1 MKNIINNKNNQAKP
15 KQRRL
20 SFTSSEKQ
28 FMKEFKNNNSRLK
41 LKELTKQL
49 EITLNIDKLSL
60 NTVKRILKTTE
71 IKKEVEE
78 V

>member
-1 MKNIINNKNNQAKP
+1 MKNKNNQAKP

-20 SFTSSEKQ
+20 SFTSSQKQ
-28 FMKEFKNNNSRLK
+28 FMKEFKDNNYNLT

-49 EITLNIDKLSL
+49 ENNLDIDKLSL

>member
-1 MKNIINNKNNQAKP
+1 
-15 KQRRL
+15 
-20 SFTSSEKQ
+20 
-28 FMKEFKNNNSRLK
+28 MKEFKNNNSTLT

-49 EITLNIDKLSL
+49 ENNLDIDKLSL

>member
-1 MKNIINNKNNQAKP
+1 MKNKNNHAKP

-28 FMKEFKNNNSRLK
+28 FMKEFKYRNSTLT

-49 EITLNIDKLSL
+49 EISLNIDKLSL
-60 NTVKRILKTTE
+60 NTVKHILEANE